1 MTCDSGM
8 STLTKSISATKI
20 VVQDGRLVCEVVI
33 PDPARRYCTSRLA
46 SRARTAFPD
55 IVKHACVNGVSD
67 KFVTVMDS
75 TSVPHLLEHLM
86 IDIQVHDD
94 RVEADA
100 SFVGATEWLDESAGT
115 ALVQVSFTDDLCAL
129 QALNKSLDFL
139 NAELLR

>member
-1 MTCDSGM
+1 MTCDSGK
-8 STLTKSISATKI
+8 SALTKSISATKI

-33 PDPARRYCTSRLA
+33 PDPARRYCMPRLA
-46 SRARTAFPD
+46 SRVRTAFPD

-94 RVEADA
+94 RAEADA

-115 ALVQVSFTDDLCAL
+115 ALVQVSFTDDFCAL

-139 NAELLR
+139 NAELSR

>member
-1 MTCDSGM
+1 MTCDFGM
-8 STLTKSISATKI
+8 NTSVKSISATKI
-20 VVQDGRLVCEVVI
+20 VVQDGRLVCEVVV
-33 PDPARRYCTSRLA
+33 PDPARRYCTPRLA
-46 SRARTAFPD
+46 NRVRTAFPD

-67 KFVTVMDS
+67 RFVTVMDS

-94 RVEADA
+94 RIEADA

-115 ALVQVSFTDDLCAL
+115 ALVQVSFADDLCAL

-139 NAELLR
+139 NAELSR

>member
-33 PDPARRYCTSRLA
+33 PDPARRYCTPRLA

-115 ALVQVSFTDDLCAL
+115 ALVQVNFTDDLCAL

>member
-8 STLTKSISATKI
+8 STPVKSISATKI
-20 VVQDGRLVCEVVI
+20 VVQDGRLVCEVVV
-33 PDPARRYCTSRLA
+33 PDPARRYCTPRLA
-46 SRARTAFPD
+46 NRVRMAFPD

-67 KFVTVMDS
+67 RFVTVMDS

-86 IDIQVHDD
+86 IDVQVHDD
-94 RVEADA
+94 RAEADA

-115 ALVQVSFTDDLCAL
+115 ALVQVSFADDLCAL

-139 NAELLR
+139 NAELSR

>member
-8 STLTKSISATKI
+8 STPVKSISATKI
-20 VVQDGRLVCEVVI
+20 VVQDGRLVCEVVV
-33 PDPARRYCTSRLA
+33 PDPARRYCTPRLA
-46 SRARTAFPD
+46 NRVRTAFPD

-67 KFVTVMDS
+67 RFVTVMDS

-100 SFVGATEWLDESAGT
+100 FFVGATEWLDESAGT
-115 ALVQVSFTDDLCAL
+115 ALVQVSFADDLCAL

-139 NAELLR
+139 NAELSR

>member
-33 PDPARRYCTSRLA
+33 PDPARRYCTPRLA
-46 SRARTAFPD
+46 NRVCTAFPD

-67 KFVTVMDS
+67 MFVTVMDS

-94 RVEADA
+94 RAEADA

-115 ALVQVSFTDDLCAL
+115 ALVQVSFVDDLCAL

>member
-8 STLTKSISATKI
+8 NTSVKSISATKI
-20 VVQDGRLVCEVVI
+20 VVQDGRLVCEVVV
-33 PDPARRYCTSRLA
+33 PDPARRYCTPRLA
-46 SRARTAFPD
+46 NRVRTAFPD

-67 KFVTVMDS
+67 RFVTVMDS

-115 ALVQVSFTDDLCAL
+115 ALVQVSFADDLCAL

-139 NAELLR
+139 NAELSR

>member
-1 MTCDSGM
+1 MTCSSGM
-8 STLTKSISATKI
+8 SSLTKSISATKI
-20 VVQDGRLVCEVVI
+20 VVQDGRLACEVAI
-33 PDPARRYCTSRLA
+33 PDPARRYCTPRLA
-46 SRARTAFPD
+46 NRARTAFPD

-67 KFVTVMDS
+67 KFVAVMDS

-94 RVEADA
+94 RAEADA

-115 ALVQVSFTDDLCAL
+115 ALVQVSFTDDFCAL

-139 NAELLR
+139 NAELSR

>member
-8 STLTKSISATKI
+8 STPTKSISTTKI

-33 PDPARRYCTSRLA
+33 PDPARRYCTPRLA
-46 SRARTAFPD
+46 NGARTAFPD
-55 IVKHACVNGVSD
+55 IVKHACVNGVFD

-94 RVEADA
+94 RAEADA

-115 ALVQVSFTDDLCAL
+115 ALVQVSFVDDLCAL
-129 QALNKSLDFL
+129 QALNKALDFL

>member
-8 STLTKSISATKI
+8 STPVKSISATKI
-20 VVQDGRLVCEVVI
+20 VVQDGRLVCEVVV
-33 PDPARRYCTSRLA
+33 PDPARRYCTPRLA
-46 SRARTAFPD
+46 NRVRTVFPD

-94 RVEADA
+94 RAEADA

-115 ALVQVSFTDDLCAL
+115 ALLQVSFDDDLCAL

-139 NAELLR
+139 NAELSR

>member
-1 MTCDSGM
+1 MTRSPGM
-8 STLTKSISATKI
+8 SAPAKLISATKI
-20 VVQDGRLVCEVVI
+20 VVQDGRLVCEVAI
-33 PDPARRYCTSRLA
+33 PDPARRYCTPRLA
-46 SRARTAFPD
+46 NRVRTAFPD

-67 KFVTVMDS
+67 RFVTVMDS

-115 ALVQVSFTDDLCAL
+115 ALVQVSFADDLCAL

-139 NAELLR
+139 NAELSR

>member
-8 STLTKSISATKI
+8 STPIKSISTTKI

-33 PDPARRYCTSRLA
+33 PDPARHYCTPRLA
-46 SRARTAFPD
+46 NRARTAFPD

-94 RVEADA
+94 RAEADA

-115 ALVQVSFTDDLCAL
+115 ALVQVSFADDLCAL

>member
-1 MTCDSGM
+1 MTCSSDTSVPA
-8 STLTKSISATKI
+8 KSISATKI
-20 VVQDGRLVCEVVI
+20 VVQDGRLVCEVII
-33 PDPARRYCTSRLA
+33 PDPAKRYCTPRLA
-46 SRARTAFPD
+46 GRVRTVFPD

-94 RVEADA
+94 RAEADA

-115 ALVQVSFTDDLCAL
+115 ALLQVSFDDDLCAL
-129 QALNKSLDFL
+129 QALNESLDFL
-139 NAELLR
+139 NAELSR

>member
-8 STLTKSISATKI
+8 SAPIKPISATKI
-20 VVQDGRLVCEVVI
+20 VVQDGRLVCEVVV
-33 PDPARRYCTSRLA
+33 PDPARRYCTPRLA
-46 SRARTAFPD
+46 NRVRTAFLD

-67 KFVTVMDS
+67 RFVTVMDS

-115 ALVQVSFTDDLCAL
+115 ALVQVSFADDLCAL

-139 NAELLR
+139 NAELSR

>member
-8 STLTKSISATKI
+8 SALTKSISATKI

-33 PDPARRYCTSRLA
+33 PDPARRYCTPRLA
-46 SRARTAFPD
+46 SRVRTAFPD

-94 RVEADA
+94 RAEADA

-115 ALVQVSFTDDLCAL
+115 ALVQVSFVDDLCAL
-129 QALNKSLDFL
+129 QALSKALDFL